1 MSIGEAIEAD
11 QRQSQAIVDAVGAW
25 WSLSM
30 LGKCEVKLIAEL
42 FDKPYAW
49 ALEYYPLV
57 KERIDALDR
66 PEFWGENEPNDP

>member
-1 MSIGEAIEAD
+1 MDFQESIAAD
-11 QRQSQAIVDAVGAW
+11 QKQAQAIVDAVSSW
-25 WSLSM
+25 WNLTM

-57 KERIDALDR
+57 AERIDALDK
-66 PEFWGENEPNDP
+66 PAGWQEGNEP

>member
-1 MSIGEAIEAD
+1 MTLQESIAAD
-11 QRQSQAIVDAVGAW
+11 QKQAQAIVDAVSSW
-25 WSLSM
+25 WGLTM

-57 KERIDALDR
+57 SERIDALDK
-66 PEFWGENEPNDP
+66 PAGWQEGNEP